1 MEYVVGVGLAL
12 GVGVFATLTGLD
24 RDRAFYPTVLI
35 VVAAYYDLFAVM
47 SGGEALGV
55 ETGVAAFFVCASVI
69 GFRTNLWIV
78 AAALAGHG
86 LFDLVHG
93 QLIENA
99 GVPGWWPMFCL
110 SYDVVAG
117 VYLAWLLIS
126 GRLREEA
133 TPGFGARIRPHVKA
147 ELAAAAAAEL
157 TGDPAGSFR
166 HLERAHVLGQGST
179 VEHVRVHARMLA
191 WGLRQRRAGEVAGQA
206 LRIIGAA
213 TKTGLGLIPHGN
225 TGGANVGP
233 FKQMPIPD
241 NLAATIASVR
251 TTAGTLL
258 AVVLAVATLFGASAC
273 SATPR
278 DVRIA
283 EVDGHQVAYR
293 VMGSGKPVIVMLS
306 GLQHGMATFQDV
318 APELAR
324 SATVIVYDRS
334 GYGGSSNASGPRDAE
349 GAERELSGLL
359 EATGIPGPYVLA
371 GHSLGGLF
379 AEYYAARHPDQIAGL
394 ILEDSRPADFA
405 RRCGAAGVSMCS
417 PLPEMVRGEPRAVQ
431 AEVLALPATE
441 AQVESAGAVKGKP
454 VLVMSRPAAVGAT
467 SFDTVWTTAQADL
480 AARYPGSLH
489 MIASAGGHYVHSDQR
504 AWYVGAVKEFLS
516 RLN

>member
-12 GVGVFATLTGLD
+12 GVGVFASLARLD
-24 RDRAFYPTVLI
+24 RDRAFYPTVLV
-35 VVAAYYDLFAVM
+35 VVAAYYDLFAIM
-47 SGGEALGV
+47 GGGAALGA
-55 ETGVAAFFVCASVI
+55 ETGVAAVFVCASVI

-86 LFDLVHG
+86 VFDLVHG
-93 QLIENA
+93 LLIENA

-117 VYLAWLLIS
+117 VYLAWLLAS
-126 GRLREEA
+126 RRLRAEA
-133 TPGFGARIRPHVKA
+133 TPGFGTRIRPHVEA

-157 TGDPAGSFR
+157 GGDPAGGFR

-179 VEHVRVHARMLA
+179 VEHVRVHVRMLL
-191 WGLRQRRAGEVAGQA
+191 WGLRRRQAREVTGQA
-206 LRIIGAA
+206 LRVVGAA

-233 FKQMPIPD
+233 FKPMPIAD
-241 NLAATIASVR
+241 DLATTIASAR

-258 AVVLAVATLFGASAC
+258 SVVLVMATLFGVSAC

-293 VMGSGKPVIVMLS
+293 VLGSGKPVLVMLS

-318 APELAR
+318 APELAK

-334 GYGGSSNASGPRDAE
+334 GYGGSSIASGPRDAA
-349 GAERELSGLL
+349 GAERELSSLL

-379 AEYYAARHPDQIAGL
+379 AEYYATKHPDQIAGL

-405 RRCGAAGVSMCS
+405 RRCETAKVSMCS
-417 PLPEMVRGEPRAVQ
+417 PLPEMVRGESRAVQ
-431 AEVLALPATE
+431 DEVLALPATE
-441 AQVESAGAVKGKP
+441 AQVESAGAVEGKP
-454 VLVMSRPAAVGAT
+454 VLVISRPAVVGAT
-467 SFDTVWTTAQADL
+467 SFGTVWTAAQADL
-480 AARYPGSLH
+480 AARYPGSIHLV
-489 MIASAGGHYVHSDQR
+489 ASAGGHDVHGDQR
-504 AWYVGAVKEFLS
+504 AWYLEAVREFL
-516 RLN
+516 RKAN